1 MFSYITLLYTLFFF
15 EVIKSDEVKL
25 KGGLIYKYE
34 GAAQINQ
41 EYATFKRALDT
52 SALGTVAQRLHDSR
66 KLYTEFCNLVSDY
79 DSKNP
84 GAQLSH
90 KAKLAKQQNIT
101 VYYIATPLK
110 YPLRDTLAVCSRL
123 AAKKS

>member
-66 KLYTEFCNLVSDY
+66 NCT
-79 DSKNP
+79 
-84 GAQLSH
+84 LSS
-90 KAKLAKQQNIT
+90 AI
-101 VYYIATPLK
+101 
-110 YPLRDTLAVCSRL
+110 
-123 AAKKS
+123 